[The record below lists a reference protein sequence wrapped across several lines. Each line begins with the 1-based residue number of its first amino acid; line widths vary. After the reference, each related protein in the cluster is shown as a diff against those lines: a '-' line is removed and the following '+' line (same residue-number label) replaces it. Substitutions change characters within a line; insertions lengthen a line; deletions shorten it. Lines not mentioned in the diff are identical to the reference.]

1 MCTNPAPPLS
11 NPVPTLIPT
20 NIATVRDATRWVD
33 GTTEGDRRAALLVE
47 GVPVAAF
54 GGAADHAVAVSE
66 LYRFGCLGNNPKES
80 SKL

>member
-1 MCTNPAPPLS
+1 M
-11 NPVPTLIPT
+11 
-20 NIATVRDATRWVD
+20 
-33 GTTEGDRRAALLVE
+33 LVE